1 MNKPLPRLFTA
12 VMVAVLL
19 LCSAVV
25 AFTLFHHAAVTEQ
38 ITQVQANL
46 DAVRGRLRKQQAEYA
61 QYQEELPL
69 ILAQL
74 EAVQP
79 DAQAAYD
86 QEQALR
92 QQRKELRAENS
103 ALADE
108 LAALLVQANEASADA
123 QLTADA
129 ITSLQEALNA
139 LEDLAALYQ

>member
-1 MNKPLPRLFTA
+1 MNKPLSRLFTA

-25 AFTLFHHAAVTEQ
+25 AFTLFHQAAMTEQ
-38 ITQVQANL
+38 ISHVQANL
-46 DAVRGRLRKQQAEYA
+46 DAVQGRLRKQQAEYA

-92 QQRKELRAENS
+92 QQRKELRAENAS
-103 ALADE
+103 
-108 LAALLVQANEASADA
+108 LAAALEALQAQTLESNSEAAATAEAILRLEQALTELHALDA
-123 QLTADA
+123 QLD
-129 ITSLQEALNA
+129 
-139 LEDLAALYQ
+139 